1 MYNRID
7 LSYWQRVTILI
18 GLLLLGLAALL
29 FVDPIPQDPDY
40 HRLADTRAFLGIPNF
55 NDVMSNAGF
64 ALVGILGVIAVVGV
78 SRHILFVKPI
88 DARPYLIFFAGVAL
102 VSLGSAWYH
111 WAPSNERLLWD
122 RLPMSVAFMAF
133 AAAIVAD
140 RIHARAGNTWL
151 LLILVTLGVLSLL
164 YWDHTEQLGQGDLRF
179 YAFVQFY
186 PIIILPVILWLF
198 PEYQYVPG
206 RYIAWVF
213 AWYGLSKVLEYFDD
227 QVFGMLGYTISGHT
241 LKHLAAAASAFV
253 VLRML
258 TSRLPSRSRPR
269 RLQSERGGPVT

>member
-1 MYNRID
+1 MQLRID
-7 LSYWQRVTILI
+7 LSYGQRVAILLGLLLI
-18 GLLLLGLAALL
+18 GLAGLL
-29 FVDPIPQDPDY
+29 FVDPIPQDLDY
-40 HRLADTRAFLGIPNF
+40 HRLADARAFFGVPNF

-64 ALVGILGVIAVVGV
+64 ALVGIFGVIAVAGV
-78 SRHILFVKPI
+78 SRHALFVKPV

-164 YWDHTEQLGQGDLRF
+164 YWNHTEQLGQGDLRF

>member
-1 MYNRID
+1 VLNSID
-7 LSYWQRVTILI
+7 LSFRQRIAILI
-18 GLLLLGLAALL
+18 GLLLISLAGLL
-29 FVDPIPQDPDY
+29 FVDPIPQDLDY
-40 HRLADTRAFLGIPNF
+40 HRLADVRAFFGIPNF
-55 NDVMSNAGF
+55 NDVMSNTGF

-78 SRHILFVKPI
+78 SRHTLFVKPI

-133 AAAIVAD
+133 ASAIIAD

-151 LLILVTLGVLSLL
+151 LPVLIILGLSSLL
-164 YWDHTEQLGQGDLRF
+164 YWHYTEQLGRGDLRF

-186 PIIILPVILWLF
+186 PVIILPVILWLF
-198 PEYQYVPG
+198 PEYRYVPG

-241 LKHLAAAASAFV
+241 LKHLAAAASALV
-253 VLRML
+253 VLKML
-258 TSRLPSRSRPR
+258 SSRLPSHSLR
-269 RLQSERGGPVT
+269 RKLHNERGGPIT